1 MSITR
6 QKFCYLVVLNEK
18 FLTLLASDLLL
29 QIEQVLSQIGITFTE
44 KRKQRSRSS
53 LPTGFNSNNPTTL
66 LTSSSD
72 NFLQRSDI
80 IAILRL
86 RNRSKMTY

>member
-29 QIEQVLSQIGITFTE
+29 QIEQVLSQIGIMLM
-44 KRKQRSRSS
+44 KQC
-53 LPTGFNSNNPTTL
+53 
-66 LTSSSD
+66 D
-72 NFLQRSDI
+72 DI
-80 IAILRL
+80 A
-86 RNRSKMTY
+86 KFP